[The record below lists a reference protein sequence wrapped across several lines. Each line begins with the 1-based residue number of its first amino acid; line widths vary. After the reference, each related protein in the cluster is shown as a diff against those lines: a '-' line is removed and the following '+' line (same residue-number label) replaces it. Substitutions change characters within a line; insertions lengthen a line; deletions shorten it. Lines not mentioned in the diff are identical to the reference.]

1 MDKKRNSIIKLFKDI
16 GFSIY
21 IQANLKTQK
30 QNIIWFNPPFS
41 KSVSTN
47 IAKTFIQLMAKHFPR
62 SHNLHKIFNRNT
74 VKISYNCMNNMP
86 EVIKGHNKKV
96 TSKPHDQWAKCNC
109 RKRSRMS
116 NRRQLSSER
125 HSLKML
131 RNKTIPEKS
140 LSWTCRGRMKEPFL

>member
-1 MDKKRNSIIKLFKDI
+1 MDKERNSILKLFKDI

-41 KSVSTN
+41 KSVPTN
-47 IAKTFIQLMAKHFPR
+47 IAKTFIQLMAKYLKR
-62 SHNLHKIFNRNT
+62 SHNLCKIFNRNT
-74 VKISYNCMNNMP
+74 VKISYNCMKNMP
-86 EVIKGHNKKV
+86 EVINGHNKKV
-96 TSKPHDQWAKCNC
+96 TSKPHDQWPKCNC
-109 RKRSRMS
+109 RKKSRMS
-116 NRRQLSSER
+116 NRRQLTSEP
-125 HSLKML
+125 HSLKMW